1 MKKRYL
7 FLILTSLLSGIYLSV
22 IYINPYHETILLSEA
37 ILQLSG
43 SRGNLPLG
51 LSYNKLLS
59 FAMRLF
65 PSFIFELY
73 VGIMLYQH
81 FCTAS
86 VYVFSRYSH
95 RVKWYVKEALHVWG
109 MACIFYTLVLAA
121 TVLTAVFRYEVQIDQ
136 AGILLAVYHFC
147 IYSLWTYS
155 ITLAINLISLYIGSS
170 NAYMWVT
177 SIQLIGIALLN
188 LIEWF
193 SQRSGGIASYKSFLV
208 WNPFAHLVLGWH
220 SSNTA
225 TLRKVLTSESMTLPI
240 NMNLNASLILFLLL
254 GIVVTTVGA
263 FIIKNHDL
271 LVSNS
276 ETEVA

>member
-1 MKKRYL
+1 MKKRYW

-22 IYINPYHETILLSEA
+22 IYINPYHGTILFSEA

-51 LSYNKLLS
+51 FSYNELLS

-86 VYVFSRYSH
+86 VYVFSRYPH
-95 RVKWYVKEALHVWG
+95 RIKWYMKEALRVWG
-109 MACIFYTLVLAA
+109 MVCIFYALLLAA
-121 TVLTAVFRYEVQIDQ
+121 TLLTAVFRYKVQIDP
-136 AGILLAVYHFC
+136 AGILLIVYHFC

-155 ITLAINLISLYIGSS
+155 MTLAINLISLYIGSS
-170 NAYMWVT
+170 NAYVWVI

-193 SQRSGGIASYKSFLV
+193 LRRSGEAASYQSFLV
-208 WNPFAHLVLGWH
+208 WNPFAHLVIGWH
-220 SSNTA
+220 SGNTA
-225 TLRKVLTSESMTLPI
+225 TLSQVLTSA
-240 NMNLNASLILFLLL
+240 NMNVNLNASLILFLFL
-254 GIVVTTVGA
+254 GTVVTITGA
-263 FIIKNHDL
+263 LIVKNHDL